1 MKLMDRRGSRTGGV
15 AAVEFALLI
24 PLVVVLMTFPL
35 YIGWYQYHVITAQTA
50 AHNAVR
56 YLSKIPLSEMTHPSR
71 APVVVAVAQQMAS
84 AMLADLRPYEPPSIT
99 ISCNN
104 FNCSGN
110 ARPTTV
116 SVNIQM
122 TVDDIFFPSIT
133 QMSYPIL
140 VTAQLPYL
148 GR

>member
-24 PLVVVLMTFPL
+24 PLVVILMTFPL
-35 YIGWYQYHVITAQTA
+35 YIGWYQYHLITAQTA
-50 AHNAVR
+50 AQNAAR
-56 YLSKIPLSEMTHPSR
+56 YLSKIPLAEMTNQHR
-71 APVVVAVAQQMAS
+71 APAVVAVAQQMAS
-84 AMLADLRPYEPPSIT
+84 VMLEELNPGAPPSIT

-122 TVDDIFFPSIT
+122 TVEDIFFPSIT